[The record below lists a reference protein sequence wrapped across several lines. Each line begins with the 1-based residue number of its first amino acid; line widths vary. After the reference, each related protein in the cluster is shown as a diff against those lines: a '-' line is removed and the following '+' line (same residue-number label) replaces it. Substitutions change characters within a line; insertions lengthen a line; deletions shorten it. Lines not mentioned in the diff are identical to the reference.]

1 MLKFDLTTN
10 FSVWRFLRQVFTK
23 IGQNVDLM
31 LKSRVQTALPVKTNT
46 IPVLDLTRS
55 RNIFQIDNTWR
66 FFKEIDS
73 RGFVVIPIR
82 ARTS

>member
-31 LKSRVQTALPVKTNT
+31 LKSRVQNVLPVETNT
-46 IPVLDLTRS
+46 ISVLDFSKKLTRVAS
-55 RNIFQIDNTWR
+55 W
-66 FFKEIDS
+66 
-73 RGFVVIPIR
+73 
-82 ARTS
+82 

>member
-1 MLKFDLTTN
+1 M
-10 FSVWRFLRQVFTK
+10 RQVFTK

-31 LKSRVQTALPVKTNT
+31 LKSRVQTALPVETNT
-46 IPVLDLTRS
+46 IPELDLTRS